1 MAGVLS
7 ILIQPRM
14 RLLQSPEIAAACAL
28 ASRAR
33 TACAVVCVASS
44 LALAFVVVG
53 FRLFPFDLVPALAGA
68 AAATFLL
75 TAMLASRF
83 GRLCSA
89 EFTNTKKIAIAHF
102 RKTSA
107 ACDAY
112 YRDVKAQGRPFT
124 RLDLA
129 ELRKRA

>member
-1 MAGVLS
+1 MSGVFSVL
-7 ILIQPRM
+7 LQPRA
-14 RLLQSPEIAAACAL
+14 RLLRSPEIAAACAL

-33 TACAVVCVASS
+33 TVCAIVCVASF
-44 LALAFVVVG
+44 LALVFVVVG
-53 FRLFPFDLVPALAGA
+53 FRFFPFDLVPALAGA

-75 TAMLASRF
+75 AAMLASRF

-112 YRDVKAQGRPFT
+112 YLDVKAQGRPFT
-124 RLDLA
+124 RLDLV
-129 ELRKRA
+129 ELRNRA